1 MVLPNQLNSF
11 VLSEV
16 WNRHSV
22 LGNYCW
28 LERELVSLG
37 KMESKVKM
45 AVFKTSSFSL
55 PPTMEQS
62 FEGLVAHL

>member
-37 KMESKVKM
+37 KMESNVKM
-45 AVFKTSSFSL
+45 VVPKTSAFACSQQDYKVVDYSA
-55 PPTMEQS
+55 Q
-62 FEGLVAHL
+62 